1 MHGMVSKWTHCFSAA
16 VIKHHGQGNL
26 RKSWFGLTAP
36 EDQKSIMMK
45 RSGRK
50 QAWKPGKEMRV
61 HILHH
66 DHQDGRCDM
75 PSLSKPIPSD
85 VFPPV

>member
-16 VIKHHGQGNL
+16 VIKRHDQGNL

-45 RSGRK
+45 KEWQAARRLGNQARK
-50 QAWKPGKEMRV
+50 
-61 HILHH
+61 
-66 DHQDGRCDM
+66 
-75 PSLSKPIPSD
+75 
-85 VFPPV
+85 